1 MQVRGARPRGR
12 STVKML
18 LQGSLVPALGA
29 GCDLSEIAGDDEAK
43 VHEAIGE
50 QALGVMAGP
59 FGISLSDESV
69 TLGLNEGTTWRVC
82 ELGIFF
88 CSNQVSVDLGPNLNG
103 DEATVT
109 TEIDG
114 ETVVERI
121 RIQDE

>member
-1 MQVRGARPRGR
+1 MRCSPRR
-12 STVKML
+12 F
-18 LQGSLVPALGA
+18 
-29 GCDLSEIAGDDEAK
+29 
-43 VHEAIGE
+43 
-50 QALGVMAGP
+50 GVQTS
-59 FGISLSDESV
+59 F
-69 TLGLNEGTTWRVC
+69 TWQVC

-114 ETVVERI
+114 EMVVERI